1 MILTHICIDNR
12 CFLLLWCTYYRGDV
26 TVKRDSRLDSLLESE
41 GDTEDD
47 EETDGTDTIISVSH
61 TLTSLSPDSRT
72 SLVTV
77 ELKITLSC

>member
-1 MILTHICIDNR
+1 M
-12 CFLLLWCTYYRGDV
+12 
-26 TVKRDSRLDSLLESE
+26 KRDSRLDSLLESE

-47 EETDGTDTIISVSH
+47 DETDGRDTLISVSH
-61 TLTSLSPDSRT
+61 ILTSLSPDSRA